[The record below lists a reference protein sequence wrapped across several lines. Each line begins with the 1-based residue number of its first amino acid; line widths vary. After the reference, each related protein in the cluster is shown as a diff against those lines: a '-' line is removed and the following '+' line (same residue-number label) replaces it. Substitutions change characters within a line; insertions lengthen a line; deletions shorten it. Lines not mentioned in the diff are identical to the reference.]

1 MQRVKSETTD
11 SDGDTI
17 KQIYWR
23 IRVGK
28 QVLKTFGFLLVL
40 SVGIPDYFH
49 RVKQEASMSDH
60 LGLINKQCRLKVMVT
75 AQLPK

>member
-1 MQRVKSETTD
+1 MGILLNKFIGEFVSG
-11 SDGDTI
+11 S
-17 KQIYWR
+17 
-23 IRVGK
+23 

-40 SVGIPDYFH
+40 SVGIPDHFH